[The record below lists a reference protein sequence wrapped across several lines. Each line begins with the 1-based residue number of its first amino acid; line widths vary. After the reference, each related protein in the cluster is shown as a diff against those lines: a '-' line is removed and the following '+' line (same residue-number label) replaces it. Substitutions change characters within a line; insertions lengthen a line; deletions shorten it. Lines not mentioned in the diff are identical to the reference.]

1 MGHLQQQQ
9 QQQQQRNQQT
19 TNNEQQ
25 TNNKMVFYSTTL
37 LLAFLCSA
45 QALPTTD
52 LARPDPTENAVN
64 VDQKPEKE
72 VNLENEENVKE
83 EQERIL
89 GSQFAVAFTHPERKG
104 LVTGHRIPLGLFPVE
119 TQNRILGL
127 PTTSAEAEED
137 KYVSSSSF
145 RRVARLAIVGHLPS
159 RHLQPPA
166 LPTAPNALNTETLQ
180 KASLSESAGVPSR
193 QLTPPSLPPVASF
206 ARDVLPR
213 DNSLS
218 AFGHLSFLEG
228 QEREGDKA
236 YDASLRTFLSPSF
249 F

>member
-1 MGHLQQQQ
+1 
-9 QQQQQRNQQT
+9 
-19 TNNEQQ
+19 
-25 TNNKMVFYSTTL
+25 MVFSSTTL
-37 LLAFLCSA
+37 LLAFLCST

-52 LARPDPTENAVN
+52 LARPDPTENAVD

-72 VNLENEENVKE
+72 VNLENEEKVEE

-127 PTTSAEAEED
+127 PSTSAEEDAD
-137 KYVSSSSF
+137 KYVPASSF
-145 RRVARLAIVGHLPS
+145 RRVSRLAVVGLPS
-159 RHLQPPA
+159 RQLQPPA

-180 KASLSESAGVPSR
+180 KATVSDLESAGVPSR
-193 QLTPPSLPPVASF
+193 QLTPPSPPPVVSL
-206 ARDVLPR
+206 ARDVLPL

-218 AFGHLSFLEG
+218 AFGHLSFLGEQEG
-228 QEREGDKA
+228 EGDKT
-236 YDASLRTFLSPSF
+236 YEASLRTFLSPSF

>member
-1 MGHLQQQQ
+1 MG
-9 QQQQQRNQQT
+9 
-19 TNNEQQ
+19 
-25 TNNKMVFYSTTL
+25 
-37 LLAFLCSA
+37 
-45 QALPTTD
+45 
-52 LARPDPTENAVN
+52 
-64 VDQKPEKE
+64 KE
-72 VNLENEENVKE
+72 VNVENEKKVEK
-83 EQERIL
+83 IL

-137 KYVSSSSF
+137 KYISSSSF
-145 RRVARLAIVGHLPS
+145 RRVARLAVVGHLPS

-180 KASLSESAGVPSR
+180 KAPVSDLGSAAVPSR

-206 ARDVLPR
+206 ARDVLPH

>member
-1 MGHLQQQQ
+1 
-9 QQQQQRNQQT
+9 
-19 TNNEQQ
+19 
-25 TNNKMVFYSTTL
+25 MVFYSTL
-37 LLAFLCSA
+37 LLTFLCSA
-45 QALPTTD
+45 HALPTD
-52 LARPDPTENAVN
+52 LTRPDPAENVVD

-72 VNLENEENVKE
+72 VNVENEKKVEK
-83 EQERIL
+83 IL

-127 PTTSAEAEED
+127 PTTSEAEAEED
-137 KYVSSSSF
+137 KYISSSSF
-145 RRVARLAIVGHLPS
+145 RRVARLAVVGHLPS
-159 RHLQPPA
+159 RHLLPPA

-180 KASLSESAGVPSR
+180 KATVSDLESAGVPSR

-206 ARDVLPR
+206 AREVLPR

-228 QEREGDKA
+228 QEREGDKT

>member
-1 MGHLQQQQ
+1 
-9 QQQQQRNQQT
+9 
-19 TNNEQQ
+19 
-25 TNNKMVFYSTTL
+25 MVFYSTL
-37 LLAFLCSA
+37 LITFLCSA
-45 QALPTTD
+45 HSLPTD
-52 LARPDPTENAVN
+52 LSRPDPAENVVD

-72 VNLENEENVKE
+72 VNLENEKKVDAAEKILGSQKVDEKKVDAAE
-83 EQERIL
+83 KIL

-127 PTTSAEAEED
+127 PTTPAEAEED

-145 RRVARLAIVGHLPS
+145 RRVARLVVVGHLPS

-180 KASLSESAGVPSR
+180 KAAVLESAGVPSQ

-206 ARDVLPR
+206 AREVLPR

-228 QEREGDKA
+228 QEREGDKT

>member
-1 MGHLQQQQ
+1 
-9 QQQQQRNQQT
+9 
-19 TNNEQQ
+19 
-25 TNNKMVFYSTTL
+25 MVLYTTL
-37 LLAFLCSA
+37 LLTFLCSA
-45 QALPTTD
+45 QALPTD
-52 LARPDPTENAVN
+52 LTRPDPTENVVD

-72 VNLENEENVKE
+72 VNLADEKKVDVV
-83 EQERIL
+83 EQEKIL

-127 PTTSAEAEED
+127 PTREEED
-137 KYVSSSSF
+137 AKYIPSSSF
-145 RRVARLAIVGHLPS
+145 RRVARLAVVGLPS

-166 LPTAPNALNTETLQ
+166 LPTAPNALNTESLQ
-180 KASLSESAGVPSR
+180 KTASTISDLESAGVPSR
-193 QLTPPSLPPVASF
+193 QLTPPSLPPVVSL
-206 ARDVLPR
+206 ARDVLPL

-218 AFGHLSFLEG
+218 AFGHLSFLGE
-228 QEREGDKA
+228 QEAEGDKT

>member
-1 MGHLQQQQ
+1 
-9 QQQQQRNQQT
+9 
-19 TNNEQQ
+19 
-25 TNNKMVFYSTTL
+25 MVFYATL
-37 LLAFLCSA
+37 LLTFLCSA
-45 QALPTTD
+45 QALPTD
-52 LARPDPTENAVN
+52 LTRPDPAENVVD

-72 VNLENEENVKE
+72 VNVENEKKVDAVEK
-83 EQERIL
+83 IL

-137 KYVSSSSF
+137 AAKYIPSSSF
-145 RRVARLAIVGHLPS
+145 RRVARLAVVGQLPS

-166 LPTAPNALNTETLQ
+166 LPTAPNALNTEHLQ
-180 KASLSESAGVPSR
+180 KAAATVSNLESAGVPSR

-206 ARDVLPR
+206 ARDVLPI

-218 AFGHLSFLEG
+218 AFGHLSFLGE
-228 QEREGDKA
+228 QEREGDKT